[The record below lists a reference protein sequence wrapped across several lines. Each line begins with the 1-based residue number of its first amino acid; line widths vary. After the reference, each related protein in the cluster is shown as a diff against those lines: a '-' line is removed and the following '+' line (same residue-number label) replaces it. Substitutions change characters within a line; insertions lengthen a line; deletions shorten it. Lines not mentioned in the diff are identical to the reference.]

1 MQSSWIHA
9 FPFAK
14 EFAVGS
20 TSLMEHLPYN
30 FFPTSFSENYSIA
43 SKQWKAADIPHAE
56 EVLEGNY
63 DGVKT

>member
-1 MQSSWIHA
+1 
-9 FPFAK
+9 
-14 EFAVGS
+14 
-20 TSLMEHLPYN
+20 MEHLPYN